1 MKRGDLHFEIAP
13 LFLSIQKK
21 FYSKQGE
28 GWMLLARFPQKAELL
43 LSRPVNSSS
52 VESMYI

>member
-1 MKRGDLHFEIAP
+1 MKRGDFLEIAS
-13 LFLSIQKK
+13 LLLTVQQK

-28 GWMLLARFPQKAELL
+28 GWVLLARFPQKAELL